1 MTASKKKVLFVIDTI
16 SVGGAELSIYE
27 VVKNL
32 KQTDP
37 IVCVLYKAENGLQK
51 EFEKKNI
58 PLFFFDIQKRFGF
71 KEAIQKLNDL
81 VRKEKPDTIHATH
94 FNAEFVCRL
103 AIPKFKIPLVCSLIS
118 DTYSKDRYALFSQ
131 REILKL
137 ELYRIVDM
145 LTAKRADK
153 YISVAACILEPNS
166 RYLNLPFDRMV
177 VVQNGRDMNFYHDAE
192 PLDKKFIVPEY
203 QKGDLFLVS
212 NSRVVKSKG
221 FEEMFG
227 AFEILA
233 EKYTNLYL
241 IVVGNGYDYEHY
253 QERAKNM
260 KKGNRIKF
268 LGPRLDMPQ
277 ILKACDIFWF
287 PTHFEGS
294 PGVVIEA
301 MVCKLPIIST
311 NIPSITENLIDG
323 ENALIC
329 KLGDIQSLV
338 EKTEMLLQNP
348 KLGKQLA
355 QKAYDLGVKKF
366 DIKTLAAKQER
377 VYLDLIEEYGE
388 KGIKPKF

>member
-1 MTASKKKVLFVIDTI
+1 MKKKVLFLIDTI

-32 KQTDP
+32 HHTDP
-37 IVCVLYKAENGLQK
+37 IVCVLYKAENSLKK
-51 EFEKKNI
+51 EFEKNNI

-71 KEAIQKLNDL
+71 QEAIQKLNDL
-81 VRKEKPDTIHATH
+81 VRKEKPDAVHATH

-118 DTYSKDRYALFSQ
+118 DTYSQDRYALFSK

-137 ELYRIVDM
+137 EIYKFFDRM
-145 LTAKRADK
+145 TAKLANK
-153 YISVAACILEPNS
+153 YISVAECILEPNS
-166 RYLNLPFDRMV
+166 RYLNLPIDRMV
-177 VVQNGRDMNFYHDAE
+177 VVQNGRNMDFYHNAK
-192 PLDKKFIVPEY
+192 PLDRKSIVPEY
-203 QKGDLFLVS
+203 QEGDVFIVS
-212 NSRVVKSKG
+212 NSRVVRSKG

-241 IVVGNGYDYEHY
+241 IVVGNGYDYVHY
-253 QERAKNM
+253 QERAKQM

-323 ENALIC
+323 ENGLIC
-329 KLGDIQSLV
+329 KLGDIPSLV
-338 EKTEMLLQNP
+338 EKTEMLLENP
-348 KLGKQLA
+348 ELGKQLA

-377 VYLDLIEEYGE
+377 VYLDLIAEYEE
-388 KGIKPKF
+388 KGIKPRF

>member
-1 MTASKKKVLFVIDTI
+1 MKKSKVLFVIDTI
-16 SVGGAELSIYE
+16 SLGGAELSIYE

-32 KQTDP
+32 QHTET
-37 IVCVLYKAENGLQK
+37 IVCVLYRAANGLQK
-51 EFEKKNI
+51 EFEKDHI
-58 PLFFFDIQKRFGF
+58 PLVFFDIQKRFGF
-71 KEAIQKLNDL
+71 REAILKLNDL
-81 VRKEKPDTIHATH
+81 IRKEKPDAVHATH
-94 FNAEFVCRL
+94 YNAEIICRL
-103 AIPKFKIPLVCSLIS
+103 AVPKFKIPLICSLIS
-118 DTYSKDRYALFSQ
+118 DSYNKERYALFRK
-131 REILKL
+131 REIVKL
-137 ELYRIVDM
+137 EMFRILDRF
-145 LTAKRADK
+145 TAKRADK
-153 YISVAACILEPNS
+153 YISVAECILEPNS
-166 RYLNLPFDRMV
+166 RYLNLPIDRMV
-177 VVQNGRDMNFYHDAE
+177 VVQNGRDMDIYHEAE
-192 PLDKKFIVPEY
+192 PIDKNSLVSEY
-203 QKGDLFLVS
+203 KEGDVFLVS

-233 EKYTNLYL
+233 EKYPNLYL
-241 IVVGNGYDYEHY
+241 IVVGNGYDYAHY
-253 QERAKNM
+253 QERAKQM
-260 KKGNRIKF
+260 KEGDRIRF

-301 MVCKLPIIST
+301 MVSKLPIIST
-311 NIPSITENLIDG
+311 NIPPITENLVDG

-329 KLGDIQSLV
+329 KLGDIPSLV

-348 KLGKQLA
+348 KLGTQLA

-377 VYLDLIEEYGE
+377 VYLDLIAEYRE

>member
-1 MTASKKKVLFVIDTI
+1 MASSKKKVLFVIDTI
-16 SVGGAELSIYE
+16 CVGGAELSIYE

-32 KQTDP
+32 QHTDP
-37 IVCVLYKAENGLQK
+37 IVCVLYKADNGLQK
-51 EFEKKNI
+51 EFRKDHI
-58 PLFFFDIQKRFGF
+58 PLVFFNIQKRFGF
-71 KEAIQKLNDL
+71 GEAIQKLNKL
-81 VRKEKPDTIHATH
+81 ICIEKPDAIHATH
-94 FNAEFVCRL
+94 YNAEIICRL
-103 AIPKFKIPLVCSLIS
+103 GVPKFKIPLICSLLN
-118 DTYSKDRYALFSQ
+118 DTYSKERYALFRK

-137 ELYRIVDM
+137 ELFRILDR

-153 YISVAACILEPNS
+153 YISVADCILEPNS
-166 RYLNLPFDRMV
+166 RYLNLPIDRMV
-177 VVQNGRDMNFYHDAE
+177 VVQNGRDMDFYHNAE
-192 PLDKKFIVPEY
+192 PLDKRSIVPEY
-203 QKGDLFLVS
+203 KDGDIFLVS
-212 NSRVVKSKG
+212 NSRVVRSKG

-241 IVVGNGYDYEHY
+241 IVVGNGYDFVDY
-253 QERAKNM
+253 QEKAKKM
-260 KKGNRIKF
+260 KKGHRIIF

-311 NIPSITENLIDG
+311 NIPSITENLVDN

-329 KLGDIQSLV
+329 KLGDIPSLV

-366 DIKTLAAKQER
+366 DIKTLAAKQEQ
-377 VYLDLIEEYGE
+377 VYLDLIEEYE
-388 KGIKPKF
+388 AKGIKPKF

>member
-1 MTASKKKVLFVIDTI
+1 MSSTKNKILFVIDTI

-32 KQTDP
+32 LNSDP
-37 IVCVLYKAENGLQK
+37 IVCVLYKSANGLQK
-51 EFEKKNI
+51 EFEKQHI
-58 PLFFFDIQKRFGF
+58 PLVFFDIEKRFGF
-71 KEAIQKLNDL
+71 TEAIKKLNKL
-81 VRKEKPDTIHATH
+81 IKKEKPDAVHATH
-94 FNAEFVCRL
+94 FNAEFVCRI
-103 AIPKFKIPLVCSLIS
+103 AVPKFRIPLICSIIS
-118 DTYSKDRYALFSQ
+118 DTYSKDRYALFTK

-137 ELYRIVDM
+137 EIYKFFDR

-153 YISVAACILEPNS
+153 YISVAECILEPNS
-166 RYLNLPFDRMV
+166 RYLNLPVDRMV
-177 VVQNGRDMNFYHDAE
+177 VVQNGRDMDFYHQAE
-192 PLDKKFIVPEY
+192 SLDKKSIVPEY

-233 EKYTNLYL
+233 ENYPNLNL
-241 IVVGNGYDYEHY
+241 IVVGNGYDYKYY
-253 QERAKNM
+253 QERAKQM
-260 KKGNRIKF
+260 KQGNRIKF

-301 MVCKLPIIST
+301 MACKLPIVST
-311 NIPSITENLIDG
+311 NIPPILENLKDG

-338 EKTEMLLQNP
+338 EKTELLLENP
-348 KLGKQLA
+348 ELGKQLA

-366 DIKTLAAKQER
+366 DIKTLAAKQEQ
-377 VYLDLIEEYGE
+377 VYLGLIEEYRE
-388 KGIKPKF
+388 KGIKAKF

>member
-1 MTASKKKVLFVIDTI
+1 MIDTI

-32 KQTDP
+32 KHTDA
-37 IVCVLYKAENGLQK
+37 IVCVLYKAANGLLK
-51 EFEKKNI
+51 EFEKEHI
-58 PLFFFDIQKRFGF
+58 PLVFFDIQKRFGIG
-71 KEAIQKLNDL
+71 EAIQKLNAL
-81 VRKEKPDTIHATH
+81 IRKEKPHAVHATH
-94 FNAEFVCRL
+94 YNTEIICRL
-103 AIPKFKIPLVCSLIS
+103 AVPKFKIPLICSLLN
-118 DTYSKDRYALFSQ
+118 DTYSKERYALFSKK
-131 REILKL
+131 EILKL
-137 ELYRIVDM
+137 ELYRMVDM
-145 LTAKRADK
+145 ITAKRADK
-153 YISVAACILEPNS
+153 YISVAECILEPNS

-177 VVQNGRDMNFYHDAE
+177 VVQNGRDMDFYHDAN
-192 PLDKKFIVPEY
+192 PLDKKSIVPEY
-203 QKGDLFLVS
+203 QEGDLFLVS

-241 IVVGNGYDYEHY
+241 IVVGNGYDYVHF
-253 QERAKNM
+253 QERAKQM
-260 KKGNRIKF
+260 KKGNRIRF

-311 NIPSITENLIDG
+311 NIPSITENLVDG

-329 KLGDIQSLV
+329 KLGDIPSLV
-338 EKTEMLLQNP
+338 EKTEMLLENP
-348 KLGKQLA
+348 ELGKQLA

-366 DIKTLAAKQER
+366 DIKTLAAKQEK
-377 VYLDLIEEYGE
+377 VYLDLIAEYRQ